1 MDNNRNSVHTLSHL
15 SHITPVIISII
26 SNFNILLSQLS
37 HFSLKVWN
45 PMTNLSTHSSLLT
58 NEFEFS
64 YRTEIYVR
72 EAPEAS

>member
-37 HFSLKVWN
+37 HFSLKV
-45 PMTNLSTHSSLLT
+45 
-58 NEFEFS
+58 
-64 YRTEIYVR
+64 
-72 EAPEAS
+72 